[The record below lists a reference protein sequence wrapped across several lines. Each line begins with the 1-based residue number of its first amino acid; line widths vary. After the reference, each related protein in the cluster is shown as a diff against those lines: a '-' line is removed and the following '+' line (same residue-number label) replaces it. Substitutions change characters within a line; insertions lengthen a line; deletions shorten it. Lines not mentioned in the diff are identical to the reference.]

1 MTKLFVGGLRPD
13 ISEMDLAMLIGLYGN
28 IETIKVVRDRATNK
42 CKGYAFVEML
52 KLDDAQK
59 VISVLNGE
67 SYKGNVLNIKISEDE
82 PAKAPKIVKKFIAR
96 KPTR

>member
-42 CKGYAFVEML
+42 CKGYAFVEIL

-59 VISVLNGE
+59 VISALNGE
-67 SYKGNVLNIKISEDE
+67 SYKGNILSIKISEDE
-82 PAKAPKIVKKFIAR
+82 PGKAPKVFKKFVAR